1 VLLRGAFLGLVGF
14 LELLAE
20 LPLLEDF
27 SFLTMGL
34 LEGLLEEPLVWGR
47 LGPLR
52 LWARARHRA
61 PDRAIGTFLAGA
73 LGRAL
78 AGALCRAPARA
89 FLEFL
94 GNAPAASLADVGF
107 GGLFGSR
114 GWLLGRRFFGR
125 RLLLRSCLFSG
136 RLLLRSCLFSGR
148 LLLRCC
154 LLGGSLLLWSSFLL
168 LYPAAPGHI
177 IFDHIYLVGVDILF
191 RTKIARGSH
200 VAGVGWYCPVGGWW
214 C

>member
-1 VLLRGAFLGLVGF
+1 MPCQEVGTHCAAAGCLLGTRGALRAFGRVAF
-14 LELLAE
+14 AR
-20 LPLLEDF
+20 
-27 SFLTMGL
+27 GL
-34 LEGLLEEPLVWGR
+34 LFLDDGALGGALGR
-47 LGPLR
+47 AHGMGKVRTTAAL
-52 LWARARHRA
+52 ARARRRA

-125 RLLLRSCLFSG
+125 RLLRSCL
-136 RLLLRSCLFSGR
+136 LSGR

-177 IFDHIYLVGVDILF
+177 IFDHIYLVVVDILF

>member
-1 VLLRGAFLGLVGF
+1 VLLWGAFLGLVGL

-27 SFLTMGL
+27 SFLTTGL

-78 AGALCRAPARA
+78 GRALAGALCRAPARTL
-89 FLEFL
+89 LEFL
-94 GNAPAASLADVGF
+94 GNAPAASLADVDF

-136 RLLLRSCLFSGR
+136 RLLLR
-148 LLLRCC
+148 CC
-154 LLGGSLLLWSSFLL
+154 LLLWSSFLL

-177 IFDHIYLVGVDILF
+177 IFDHIYLVVVDILF